1 MNAVR
6 LSEERFREALDG
18 LLEGVNI
25 FDSELRYVY
34 VNPAAAAQGR
44 QQIEHLIG
52 RRMRDVF
59 PGVEHSEFYQTLE
72 RIVAGAPACRIT
84 TPFDFPDGS
93 VGYFQL
99 ILEPMASGG
108 VFLLSM
114 EITAQVRAEA
124 ALKASEARMRA
135 LLEGLPD
142 LVFLLDRDG
151 VVLDL
156 HAPDSIPLLRPR
168 DGLIG
173 QPFTA
178 SLPPEIATATT
189 AAMASVLETRHPG
202 TIHCEL
208 PLPNGAR
215 QFEATFTVSE
225 DDRFTVLV
233 HDATARLSLEE
244 QLRQAQKMEAVGQLT
259 GGIAHDF
266 NNLLTVIGGNAE
278 LLAEGAADAGRPVPP
293 EVQEIVRATRR
304 GASMVSQLLQ
314 FSRRGVLRRQLVDP
328 ARVLTRM
335 TTMLARLLPESVQL
349 NVGALQPGCT
359 LSLDTGALDQII
371 TNLCTNARDAM
382 PVGGT
387 LSIESHAEP
396 DDYYRITVR
405 DSGVGMS
412 TETQKHL
419 FEPFFTTKPFG
430 AGTGLGLSMVYG
442 LMKSHGG
449 RVEVQSVPGEGTE
462 VRLYF
467 PVVPGPAASE
477 LHEAPHASRDIE
489 GGRESILVVEDDPA
503 IRLATRRALESKG
516 YRVWDAADG
525 AIALDVFRAHAADI
539 ALVISDL
546 VMPNLGGRQ
555 MAEAIRAAGSRVPIL
570 FTSGYSSDWIYG
582 ESGVPEQVQFLPKPW
597 TLVDLYRTVR
607 EVINGSATTPPSDPR
622 AERHDAR

>member
-1 MNAVR
+1 
-6 LSEERFREALDG
+6 
-18 LLEGVNI
+18 
-25 FDSELRYVY
+25 
-34 VNPAAAAQGR
+34 
-44 QQIEHLIG
+44 
-52 RRMRDVF
+52 
-59 PGVEHSEFYQTLE
+59 
-72 RIVAGAPACRIT
+72 
-84 TPFDFPDGS
+84 
-93 VGYFQL
+93 
-99 ILEPMASGG
+99 
-108 VFLLSM
+108 M

-124 ALKASEARMRA
+124 ALKTSEARMRA

-142 LVFLLDRDG
+142 IVFLLDREG

-156 HAPDSIPLLRPR
+156 HAPDAIPLLRPR
-168 DGLIG
+168 EELLG

-178 SLPPEIATATT
+178 SMPPDIAKATT
-189 AAMASVLETRHPG
+189 AALASVRETRHPG
-202 TIHCEL
+202 SIHCEL
-208 PLPNGAR
+208 ALPNGVR

-225 DDRFTVLV
+225 DDHFTVLV
-233 HDATARLSLEE
+233 HDATTRASLEE

-278 LLAEGAADAGRPVPP
+278 LLADGAVDTGRPAPP

-304 GASMVSQLLQ
+304 GAAMVSQLLQ

-328 ARVLTRM
+328 AVVITRM

-349 NVGALQPGCT
+349 MVGELQPGCT
-359 LSLDTGALDQII
+359 LSLDTGALDQIV

-382 PVGGT
+382 PDGGT
-387 LSIESHAEP
+387 IWIESRETADGH
-396 DDYYRITVR
+396 YRISVR
-405 DSGVGMS
+405 DAGVGMNA
-412 TETQKHL
+412 ETQSHL

-449 RVEVQSVPGEGTE
+449 YVDVQSAPGEGTD

-467 PVVPGPAASE
+467 PIVPGPSASE
-477 LHEAPHASRDIE
+477 LHEVPGDARDVI

-503 IRLATRRALESKG
+503 IRMATRRALESKG

-525 AIALDVFRAHAADI
+525 AIAIDVFRAHAAEI

-555 MAEAIRAAGSRVPIL
+555 LAEAIRAAGSRVPIL
-570 FTSGYSSDWIYG
+570 FTSGYSSDWLYG
-582 ESGVPEQVQFLPKPW
+582 ESGVPEQVLFLPKPW

-607 EVINGSATTPPSDPR
+607 EALTGTAAAPPSDPR
-622 AERHDAR
+622 AEHHDAR